1 MSKHIICIGECML
14 EVQCTDLASID
25 LANKNLAGNSLA
37 FGGDV
42 YNTAFAIQQCGA
54 TDNRVS
60 FLSAVGD
67 DEFSQQM
74 LRSWQQQSL
83 DTEHVSILASKQ
95 TGLYIVK
102 TDDAGERS
110 FTYWRNES
118 AARELFRSSQF
129 PTLLETMAAPNCLYF
144 SGISLAIMSETN
156 RERLL
161 HFAKKWA
168 KTGCVVAFDPNYRP
182 PLWSSID
189 EARQWVDAA
198 WEVTTIGLPTLN
210 DDQQLFGIES
220 AAQSIEKL
228 CSLGVALGAVKLG
241 KAGCMAFDGNN
252 SIGFKVPAPKI
263 DVSKTI
269 DTTGAGDAFNGAF
282 IASYLQHKDCEAA
295 SKTGVNRAAEAV
307 QHFGAIPR

>member
-1 MSKHIICIGECML
+1 MSKHITCIGECML
-14 EVQCTDLASID
+14 EAQFTDLE
-25 LANKNLAGNSLA
+25 NKNLAGNSLA

-42 YNTAFAIQQCGA
+42 YNTAFAIQQCGV

-60 FLSAVGD
+60 FLSAIGD
-67 DEFSQQM
+67 DEFSHQM
-74 LRSWQQQSL
+74 LRSWQQQGI

-95 TGLYIVK
+95 AGLYIVK
-102 TDDAGERS
+102 TDDAGERT

-118 AARELFRSSQF
+118 AARELFQSSQF

-144 SGISLAIMSETN
+144 SGISLAIMSEAN
-156 RERLL
+156 RERLF

-168 KTGCVVAFDPNYRP
+168 ESGCVVAFDSNYRP

-189 EARQWVDAA
+189 EARHWVDAA

-252 SIGFKVPAPKI
+252 SIGFTVPAPKI

-282 IASYLQHKDCEAA
+282 IASYLEHKDCEAA
-295 SKTGVNRAAEAV
+295 SKSGVDRAAQAV
-307 QHFGAIPR
+307 QHFGAIPRST